1 MVAVSYGT
9 APVGVTPAVEKRTS
23 MAPLKMAA
31 GIMAGLMAAAMV
43 AAMVASQ
50 QQSPAHY
57 KSELLSY
64 QKVMGQQTMMLKG
77 EEDYPEN
84 ADGEDVDQE
93 VVTDDGAY
101 ECCWHAP
108 NPALAR
114 SAAPPLGSPEPPQ
127 QLPGCLP
134 VSTRC
139 GA

>member
-9 APVGVTPAVEKRTS
+9 APVAPVVEKRTS
-23 MAPLKMAA
+23 LAPLKMAA

-50 QQSPAHY
+50 QQSPAHF
-57 KSELLSY
+57 KSELLAY
-64 QKVMGQQTMMLKG
+64 QKVMGQQTMMLEGKG
-77 EEDYPEN
+77 PYPEE
-84 ADGEDVDQE
+84 ADGEDMDQE
-93 VVTDDGAY
+93 SVGDDGAY

-108 NPALAR
+108 NAALAR
-114 SAAPPLGSPEPPQ
+114 SAAPPLGSPGPP

-134 VSTRC
+134 VSASR